1 MQLALLLVKA
11 RIFHVTYGRE
21 PQFTSNPCHFL
32 PFSLNFLSMNRTM
45 NISLPESLRLYVN
58 EQVERRGYG
67 SSSEYMRELI
77 RRDRSREAMRAL
89 ILEGLE
95 SPIGGPADEAFF
107 ASLQKRAGDDSA
119 K

>member
-1 MQLALLLVKA
+1 
-11 RIFHVTYGRE
+11 
-21 PQFTSNPCHFL
+21 
-32 PFSLNFLSMNRTM
+32 
-45 NISLPESLRLYVN
+45 
-58 EQVERRGYG
+58 
-67 SSSEYMRELI
+67 MRELI

-95 SPIGGPADEAFF
+95 SPVGGPADEAFF